1 MDLGLKNKRALVA
14 GASRG
19 LGYATA
25 RALAREGASV
35 CLCARN
41 RDQAEASALT
51 LQQETGARVLG
62 FGADMAQSADVRA
75 WVEFAARELG
85 GVDLLLANAGGPPPG
100 NFDKFTDAD
109 WSQAFELTL
118 MSVVRQV
125 RAALPYMRAAG
136 GGAIVAVTSLSVREP
151 IPGLLLS
158 NVFRSG
164 VVALLKSLSLEL
176 AADAIRVN
184 NIAPG
189 RIDTD
194 RVRALD
200 QFLAESAGIS
210 AADQKR
216 RSEGTIPLGRYG
228 EPDDFGRAAAFLLAP
243 AAGYITGHTFV
254 VDGGLLRQY

>member
-1 MDLGLKNKRALVA
+1 MELGLTNKRALVA

-19 LGYATA
+19 LGYAAA
-25 RALAREGASV
+25 RALAREGANV

-41 RDQAEASALT
+41 REDAEAAART
-51 LQQETGARVLG
+51 LQQETGVRTLA
-62 FGADMAQSADVRA
+62 FGADMAQAEEVRA
-75 WVEFAARELG
+75 WVEFGVRELG
-85 GVDLLLANAGGPPPG
+85 GVDLLLANSGGPPPG
-100 NFDKFTDAD
+100 AFDKFTDAD

-125 RAALPYMRAAG
+125 REVLPHMKAG
-136 GGAIVAVTSLSVREP
+136 GGAIAAITSLSVREP

-164 VVALLKSLSLEL
+164 VAALLKTLSVEL
-176 AADAIRVN
+176 APYSIRVN

-200 QFLAESAGIS
+200 QFLADAGGVSAS
-210 AADQKR
+210 EQKR
-216 RSEGTIPLGRYG
+216 RSEGAIPIGRYG
-228 EPDDFGRAAAFLLAP
+228 DPEDFGRAAAFLLSP
-243 AAGYITGHTFV
+243 AAGYVTGHTFV